1 MLRDSTLFAAK
12 SDQLRIDNGAYTPAQ
27 LTYFSLQ
34 FESGNH
40 KRQLECSQLCIPLWK
55 SSYLSSCLSHYL

>member
-1 MLRDSTLFAAK
+1 MLRGSTLFAAK

-27 LTYFSLQ
+27 PTSFSLQ

-40 KRQLECSQLCIPLWK
+40 KYQLECFQLCIPL
-55 SSYLSSCLSHYL
+55 